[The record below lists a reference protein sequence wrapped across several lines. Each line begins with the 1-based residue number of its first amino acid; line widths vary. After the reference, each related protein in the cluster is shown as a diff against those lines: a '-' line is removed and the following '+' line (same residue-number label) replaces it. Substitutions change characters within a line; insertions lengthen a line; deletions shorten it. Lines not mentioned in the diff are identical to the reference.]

1 MEDAAT
7 GEGLPTASSVRS
19 RVAFFEKIK
28 QGDSGASASL
38 CGSKRAREIEEMT
51 SPGHVREV
59 QEKILTPTKAAVAEK
74 PSDTN
79 TNMSPGKVKQVVET
93 MSSLTSRGNE
103 ENTPPSKR
111 RRPNAAELVLSDLHA
126 ATRRSHSL
134 SETTLQK
141 SINDSPQPRP
151 AKQEDALLERE
162 AMASAEF
169 GNDAT
174 ALQETGMERQKSED
188 TPESNPK
195 PEVDDYRL
203 YTGSEGRA
211 EATHGDGQSPVL
223 GKDLAQRGGDEAAS
237 DDDVQVEP
245 NSDFANAKP
254 SISDD
259 HLLVTGMTAFDAAA
273 FDAGQTPSG
282 ASDAHVVQTGCSP
295 YDSCSNPDASC
306 RGSPAASSAGS
317 VCSGASTAGDS
328 SERARRALILTRSL
342 DNSTRS
348 GKRRRDTEAPVD
360 PLL

>member
-1 MEDAAT
+1 
-7 GEGLPTASSVRS
+7 
-19 RVAFFEKIK
+19 
-28 QGDSGASASL
+28 
-38 CGSKRAREIEEMT
+38 
-51 SPGHVREV
+51 
-59 QEKILTPTKAAVAEK
+59 
-74 PSDTN
+74 
-79 TNMSPGKVKQVVET
+79 
-93 MSSLTSRGNE
+93 
-103 ENTPPSKR
+103 
-111 RRPNAAELVLSDLHA
+111 
-126 ATRRSHSL
+126 
-134 SETTLQK
+134 
-141 SINDSPQPRP
+141 
-151 AKQEDALLERE
+151 
-162 AMASAEF
+162 MASAEF

-259 HLLVTGMTAFDAAA
+259 HLLVTGMTAFDA
-273 FDAGQTPSG
+273 GQ
-282 ASDAHVVQTGCSP
+282 
-295 YDSCSNPDASC
+295 SNPDASC